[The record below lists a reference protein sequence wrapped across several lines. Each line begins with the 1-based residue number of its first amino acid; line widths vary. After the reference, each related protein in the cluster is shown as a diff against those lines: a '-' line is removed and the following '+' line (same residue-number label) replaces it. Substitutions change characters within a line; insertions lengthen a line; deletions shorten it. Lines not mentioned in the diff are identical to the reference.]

1 MKTEPGENVGP
12 VWRNVFEMVR
22 ELEVD
27 LGGRVVIEM
36 GAIVK
41 SQGALSVDA
50 SFRRV
55 RHRSDWYN
63 VAYVVGRYP
72 SHRAKTMP
80 GMVVAM
86 LWELRD
92 LVLDFDARPIVAQ
105 SDWTEGLPPLPP
117 QE

>member
-1 MKTEPGENVGP
+1 MRIDPGENTGP
-12 VWRNVFEMVR
+12 VWRNVHEMIR

-27 LGGRVVIEM
+27 LLGRVVVEL
-36 GAIVK
+36 GAMLK
-41 SQGALSVDA
+41 TQGAMSVDV

-55 RHRSDWYN
+55 RGRSDWYN

-80 GMVVAM
+80 GMLVAM

-92 LVLDFDARPIVAQ
+92 LVLDYDARPIVGQ
-105 SDWTEGLPPLPP
+105 GDWLEGLPPLPDA
-117 QE
+117 